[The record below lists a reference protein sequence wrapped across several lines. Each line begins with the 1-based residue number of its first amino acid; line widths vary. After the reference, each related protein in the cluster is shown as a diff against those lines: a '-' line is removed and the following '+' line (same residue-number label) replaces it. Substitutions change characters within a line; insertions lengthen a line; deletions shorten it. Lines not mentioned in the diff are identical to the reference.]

1 MDQLEVARPY
11 ELKGSSLAGVSHTSV
26 EDVNDL
32 LLITQHLSE
41 RCRMKSDAI
50 HSIVRRVYVA
60 EAECDRKHE
69 RLSSKGITSHSP
81 DEGMQ
86 QVS

>member
-26 EDVNDL
+26 EDVDD

-50 HSIVRRVYVA
+50 HSIVRRVYAA
-60 EAECDRKHE
+60 EAECDRKA
-69 RLSSKGITSHSP
+69 
-81 DEGMQ
+81 
-86 QVS
+86 